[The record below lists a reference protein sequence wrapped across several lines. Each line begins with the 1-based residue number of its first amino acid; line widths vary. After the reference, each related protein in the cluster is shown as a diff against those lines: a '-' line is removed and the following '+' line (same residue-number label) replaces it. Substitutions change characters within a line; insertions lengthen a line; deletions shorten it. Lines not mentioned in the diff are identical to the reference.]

1 MPFGFLKRRKPG
13 DAPAGGAATPGTPA
27 AAPPSGAAAGS
38 TPTTGTSGITHS
50 GGVSA
55 SAGAP
60 SAAHLHEGGV
70 RGVQFTAITE
80 DWRLR
85 GRMQLSG
92 RLTDALNKREA
103 IVISDVTWGPSDG
116 SAPMEPAP
124 GIKSVDPYDLILVIA
139 GEDSLPP
146 LTEAERSALKV
157 HKVPYDVALE
167 LPPFRIIGTVFMHPG
182 SEPDRLL
189 DRSNEMF
196 TPSRRRSPSSGTSR
210 SRTPTSR
217 SSSSTGSTCGAWSR
231 STGRQVS
238 RHSAC
243 PAPRWAARASRRGSL
258 TRHARLTAGATRW
271 ATMEAG

>member
-1 MPFGFLKRRKPG
+1 MPFGFLKRRKAV
-13 DAPAGGAATPGTPA
+13 DAPAGGSAASPA
-27 AAPPSGAAAGS
+27 PAGAGGPTGAAGS
-38 TPTTGTSGITHS
+38 PGITHT
-50 GGVSA
+50 GGVSPA
-55 SAGAP
+55 AGAP
-60 SAAHLHEGGV
+60 PTTLHEGGV

-85 GRMQLSG
+85 GRMQIAG

-103 IVISDVTWGPSDG
+103 IAITDVTWGPSDG
-116 SAPMEPAP
+116 SAPMTPAS

-167 LPPFRIIGTVFMHPG
+167 LPPFRIVGTVFMHPG

-196 TPSRRRSPSSGTSR
+196 TPVAEAIAKLGDIEISDPDVEVILVNRFYLRGVEQVDRQTGEPHQRPPGTSMGG
-210 SRTPTSR
+210 TSF
-217 SSSSTGSTCGAWSR
+217 
-231 STGRQVS
+231 
-238 RHSAC
+238 
-243 PAPRWAARASRRGSL
+243 
-258 TRHARLTAGATRW
+258 
-271 ATMEAG
+271 

>member
-1 MPFGFLKRRKPG
+1 
-13 DAPAGGAATPGTPA
+13 
-27 AAPPSGAAAGS
+27 
-38 TPTTGTSGITHS
+38 
-50 GGVSA
+50 
-55 SAGAP
+55 
-60 SAAHLHEGGV
+60 
-70 RGVQFTAITE
+70 VQFTAITE

-167 LPPFRIIGTVFMHPG
+167 LPPFRITGTVFMHPG

-196 TPSRRRSPSSGTSR
+196 TPVAEAIAKLGDIEISDPDVEVILVNRFYLRGVEQVDRQTGEPPQRLPGASMGGTSF
-210 SRTPTSR
+210 
-217 SSSSTGSTCGAWSR
+217 
-231 STGRQVS
+231 
-238 RHSAC
+238 
-243 PAPRWAARASRRGSL
+243 
-258 TRHARLTAGATRW
+258 
-271 ATMEAG
+271 

>member
-1 MPFGFLKRRKPG
+1 VPFGFLKRRKPG
-13 DAPAGGAATPGTPA
+13 DAPAGGAAMPGTPA
-27 AAPPSGAAAGS
+27 AAPPSGAAGGS
-38 TPTTGTSGITHS
+38 IPTTGTSGITHS

-55 SAGAP
+55 SAAAP
-60 SAAHLHEGGV
+60 NTARLHEGGV

-196 TPSRRRSPSSGTSR
+196 TPVAEAIAKLGDIEISDPDVEVILVNRFYLRGVEQVDRQTGEPPQRLPGASMGGTSF
-210 SRTPTSR
+210 
-217 SSSSTGSTCGAWSR
+217 
-231 STGRQVS
+231 
-238 RHSAC
+238 
-243 PAPRWAARASRRGSL
+243 
-258 TRHARLTAGATRW
+258 
-271 ATMEAG
+271 

>member
-1 MPFGFLKRRKPG
+1 VPFGFLKRRKPE
-13 DAPAGGAATPGTPA
+13 DAPSGTPQAPRTAGQVPSSGAAGAATGAATPGSA
-27 AAPPSGAAAGS
+27 RA
-38 TPTTGTSGITHS
+38 

-55 SAGAP
+55 TAGVP
-60 SAAHLHEGGV
+60 STSDVHQDGV

-85 GRMQLSG
+85 GRMQIAG

-146 LTEAERSALKV
+146 LTDAERSALKV

-167 LPPFRIIGTVFMHPG
+167 LPPFRIVGTIFMHPG

-189 DRSNEMF
+189 DRSSEMF
-196 TPSRRRSPSSGTSR
+196 TPVAEAVARLGDVEVSDPEVEVILVNRFYLRGVEQVDKTTGAPHPPLPGRPLGGTSY
-210 SRTPTSR
+210 
-217 SSSSTGSTCGAWSR
+217 
-231 STGRQVS
+231 
-238 RHSAC
+238 HS
-243 PAPRWAARASRRGSL
+243 
-258 TRHARLTAGATRW
+258 
-271 ATMEAG
+271 